1 MELNRGDDVS
11 ARWFIG
17 GGSEVGEKLQGSKM
31 VRLSTLARVGMVG
44 KVDLHG
50 RPRWRRRGQRRR

>member
-1 MELNRGDDVS
+1 MELNHGDDVPVQ
-11 ARWFIG
+11 WLIG

-50 RPRWRRRGQRRR
+50 RPRRRRRGQRRR

>member
-1 MELNRGDDVS
+1 MELNHGDNVP
-11 ARWFIG
+11 ARWLIG

-31 VRLSTLARVGMVG
+31 VRLSTLARVRMVR

-50 RPRWRRRGQRRR
+50 RPRWRRRGQRQR